1 MTIQAPKPNLP
12 EVAGYIRAC
21 ATYQPGKPIEEL
33 ERELGIKDIIKLA
46 SNENPLGPSP
56 KALKAIEKA
65 LGTLHLYP
73 DASHY
78 RLREA
83 LAARLGTD
91 IEEIYVGNGSEE
103 IFSTLIRAY
112 CRPGDNNVACGAAF
126 LAYRVCSQVHGVD
139 YFEPTLD
146 KDTEKEL
153 TEILKLVDDRTRI
166 VFLPNPNNPTGTYV
180 SRPVLKAVL
189 DELAKRKVIVLLDYA
204 YREYAR
210 AADLPDAMEFYRSYP
225 NLIVTGT
232 FSKIYGL
239 GGLRV
244 GYAAAHPDLLASMR
258 KVKMPFN
265 VSSLGLTGAL
275 AALEDEDHVRRSVE
289 VNGIGLDYLAGQ
301 LNRIGLDFWSS
312 QGNFYLVKVPKD
324 AKLIYEAMLKKGVII
339 RPVTPYGL
347 KDCLRVTVGTEAEN
361 KRMIESLEKTLR
373 EIK

>member
-1 MTIQAPKPNLP
+1 MPITAPKPHLP
-12 EVAGYIRAC
+12 EVAPYVSSC

-56 KALKAIEKA
+56 LALKAIEKA
-65 LGTLHLYP
+65 MHSAHLYP

-83 LAARLGTD
+83 LAAKLGTD
-91 IEEIYVGNGSEE
+91 LEEIYVGNGSEE

-112 CRPGDNNVACGAAF
+112 CRVGDNNVGCGAAF
-126 LAYRVCSQVHGVD
+126 LAYRVCSQVHGVEWR
-139 YFEPTLD
+139 EPTLD
-146 KDTEKEL
+146 QIAEREL
-153 TEILKLVDDRTRI
+153 TAILKLVDDRTRI

-180 SRPVLKAVL
+180 KRETLKKVL
-189 DELAKRKVIVLLDYA
+189 DELKKRDVIVLLDYA

-210 AADLPDAMEFYRSYP
+210 AKDLPPAMEFYRDYP

-244 GYAAAHPDLLASMR
+244 GYAAAHPDLLLAMR

-265 VSSLGLTGAL
+265 VTSLGLAAAL
-275 AALEDEDHVRRSVE
+275 AALDDHEHVRRSLE
-289 VNGIGLDYLAGQ
+289 VNSAGLDYLAKEF
-301 LNRIGLDFWSS
+301 NRMGIEYWPS
-312 QGNFYLVKVPKD
+312 QGNFYLVRVTKD
-324 AKLIYEAMLKKGVII
+324 AKQIYEAMLRKGVII
-339 RPVTPYGL
+339 RPVTPYGI
-347 KDCLRVTVGTEAEN
+347 KDSLRVTIGTESEN
-361 KRMIESLEKTLR
+361 RRMVDSFEKTLMELR
-373 EIK
+373 